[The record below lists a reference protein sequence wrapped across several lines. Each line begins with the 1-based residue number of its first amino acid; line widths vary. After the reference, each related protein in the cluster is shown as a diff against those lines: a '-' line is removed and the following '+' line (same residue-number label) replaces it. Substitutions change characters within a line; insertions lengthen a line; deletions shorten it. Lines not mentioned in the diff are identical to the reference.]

1 MRLLK
6 LFIITILALLISGFS
21 SEQNDSEFV
30 IQNGDL
36 LYSSNELIIKFKM
49 NVNLES
55 NRISLI
61 SAMLSLF
68 NELSIKS
75 IEPIFAEKQKS
86 LFKDNVGLD
95 RIYSLKYEGNLD
107 PLIISRKLKNL
118 EMIEYIEPR
127 YIYKIDFTPNDPN
140 ISNQSYLNIVKVY
153 DAWDVSKGD
162 SSIVIGIVDTGVYW
176 NHPDLNPNVW
186 INIDEIPNNNIDD
199 DNNGYVD
206 DYRGW
211 DFGGLNGTPDN
222 DPKEDGAYHGT
233 HVAGIASAST
243 NNGIGVAG
251 VGFKC
256 KIMAVKTARDDK
268 KDPSSGSPY
277 IWYGYEGIV
286 YAADNGADI
295 INCSWGGS
303 GFSQFGQDIINYAT
317 NKGSLVVA
325 AAGNSN
331 SSSVH
336 VPSGY
341 QNVLSVAATQSNDV
355 KSTYS
360 NYGYSIDVCAPGD
373 NIYNTWSNNAYA
385 YLTGTSMASPVVAGI
400 AGLVKAKYPNYSP
413 IQVGEKI
420 RISTDDIYS
429 INPAYQYMLGKGRV
443 NALKS
448 LQDNF
453 NKSVRMLT
461 YSLNDQAPYGN
472 GNGTLEPNEE
482 ALIVVNFK
490 NILESTSNLVINL
503 SSLTSGITILSGSFT
518 AGSKNTGENFSNNS
532 SPYRI
537 KASSTIGTDLNV
549 RLLLNFSDGT
559 YTDWQIINFIANPSY
574 VISNNNNVKLTIGSR
589 GNLAFNDYPSN
600 TQGEGFKY
608 KTSNNLLFEGAL
620 ITGVSSTKI
629 SDVARNN
636 TGNAQSNDFI
646 AITPV
651 KLSQPGTIA
660 DLQATS
666 LFNDDGALS
675 NKIGIRVL
683 LNSYSYANSLYE
695 DFIILHYKF
704 INTTSTQITNFYAG
718 LFFDWD
724 LITGSGDNDVAR
736 WDNVNKFGYVYNQPG
751 TVPYYVGAG
760 LLSHTNYHFRAI
772 LNPGGD
778 GGWGIYDGFSDS
790 EKWESIS
797 GGLTKTQAGAGDV
810 SFVIASGP
818 HTINPNDT
826 LSIAFS
832 IVAGD
837 DLNSLQ
843 THFNSSKQKWNEIL
857 TSVDDNPS
865 LLNYSYQLYQNYPNP
880 FNPSTK
886 IKFSIKET
894 GLAKVSLFDILGKK
908 IADVYNHVTN
918 PGVYEIVFDAE
929 KLNLPAGIYFYE
941 LTVNDFKST
950 RKMIYLK

>member
-1 MRLLK
+1 MAIVFGG
-6 LFIITILALLISGFS
+6 FIPEKDN
-21 SEQNDSEFV
+21 SEHV

-36 LYSSNELIIKFKM
+36 LYSSNELIIKFKTNLNSEM
-49 NVNLES
+49 NRLNLVS
-55 NRISLI
+55 TMMN
-61 SAMLSLF
+61 LF
-68 NELSIKS
+68 NDVSVKS
-75 IEPIFAEKQKS
+75 IDPIFLEKQNS
-86 LFKDNVGLD
+86 LLKDNVGLG
-95 RIYSLKYEGNLD
+95 RIYSVKYEGNID
-107 PLIISRKLKNL
+107 PLLISKKLKNL

-127 YIYKIDFTPNDPN
+127 FIYKIDFSPNDPN
-140 ISNQSYLNIVKVY
+140 ISNQSYLNIIKAY
-153 DAWDVSKGD
+153 DAWDDSKGD
-162 SSIVIGIVDTGVYW
+162 SSVVIGIIDTGVYW
-176 NHPDLNPNVW
+176 NHPDLNPNIW
-186 INIDEIPNNNIDD
+186 INTDEIPDNNVDD

-222 DPKEDGAYHGT
+222 NPKEDAAYHGT

-256 KIMAVKTARDDK
+256 KIMAVKTTRDDK
-268 KDPSSGSPY
+268 KDPSSGNPY

-286 YAADNGADI
+286 YAADNDAQI

-331 SSSVH
+331 SSSDH
-336 VPSGY
+336 FPSGY
-341 QNVLSVAATQSNDV
+341 QNVLSVAATQLNDI

-360 NYGYSIDVCAPGD
+360 NYGYSVDVCAPGD
-373 NIYNTWSNNAYA
+373 NIYNTWSNNTYA
-385 YLTGTSMASPVVAGI
+385 YLSGTSMASPVVAGI
-400 AGLVKAKYPNYSP
+400 AGLVKAKYPNYSL

-429 INPAYQYMLGKGRV
+429 INPAHQYMLGKGRV

-448 LQDNF
+448 LQNDF

-461 YSLNDQAPYGN
+461 YSLNDQAPNGN
-472 GNGTLEPNEE
+472 GNGILEPNEE
-482 ALIVVNFK
+482 ALIVVYFK
-490 NILESTSNLVINL
+490 NILENTSNLVINL
-503 SSLTSGITILSGSFT
+503 VSLTNGITVISGSFS
-518 AGSKNTGENFSNNS
+518 AGAKTMGENFSNTS
-532 SPYRI
+532 TPYRI
-537 KASSTIGTDLNV
+537 KAASTITSDLNV
-549 RLLLNFSDGT
+549 RLILNYSDGT
-559 YTDWQIINFIANPSY
+559 YTDWQVINFTANPSY
-574 VISNNNNVKLTIGSR
+574 VISNNNNISLTIGSR
-589 GNLAFNDYPSN
+589 GNLAFNDYPTN
-600 TQGEGFKY
+600 TKGEGFKY

-620 ITGVSSTKI
+620 ITGISSTKI

-636 TGNAQSNDFI
+636 TGNAQSSDFI
-646 AITPV
+646 MITPV

-666 LFNDDGALS
+666 LFNDDGAGT
-675 NKIGIRVL
+675 NKLGIKVL
-683 LNSYSYANSLYE
+683 LNSYSYADYLNE
-695 DFIILHYKF
+695 DYIILHYKF
-704 INTTSTQITNFYAG
+704 INNTSSTITNFHAG

-724 LITGSGDNDVAR
+724 LITNSGDNDVAK
-736 WDNVNKFGYVYNQPG
+736 WDSVNKFGYVYNQPV
-751 TVPYYVGAG
+751 TVPYYIGAG
-760 LLSHTNYHFRAI
+760 LLSHSNYHFRAI
-772 LNPGGD
+772 LNQGGD

-797 GGLTKTQAGAGDV
+797 VGLTKTQAGAGDV
-810 SFVIASGP
+810 SFVVASGP

-832 IVAGD
+832 VFAGD
-837 DLNSLQ
+837 DLSSLQ
-843 THFNSSKQKWNEIL
+843 THFNSSKQKWNQIITAVDENSSSPIL
-857 TSVDDNPS
+857 
-865 LLNYSYQLYQNYPNP
+865 SYQLYQNYPNP

-894 GLAKVSLFDILGKK
+894 GFAKISLYDVLGKK
-908 IADVYNHVTN
+908 MTELINAEIK
-918 PGVYEIVFDAE
+918 PGEYEITVDAE

-941 LTVNDFKST
+941 LSVNNFKSI
-950 RKMIYLK
+950 RKMVYLK